1 MWKWRESRESG
12 VRSSESENVINM
24 VGREQYMKF
33 GAANDTGAFGK
44 IMFSYLCGVFGLEE
58 VF

>member
-1 MWKWRESRESG
+1 
-12 VRSSESENVINM
+12 M

-58 VF
+58 ILLREYKCGNVKVWK